1 MCSCYCNRL
10 TFLFHLALYVWVVDD
25 LANSYAAKDRAQR
38 ASMPTKTVRAVEE
51 SQAQVTGEIGT
62 FTEQGRLKRSRN
74 IS

>member
-10 TFLFHLALYVWVVDD
+10 TFLFHLALYIWVVDD

-38 ASMPTKTVRAVEE
+38 ASLPTETMRAVEE

-62 FTEQGRLKRSRN
+62 FTEQGRLKWSRN